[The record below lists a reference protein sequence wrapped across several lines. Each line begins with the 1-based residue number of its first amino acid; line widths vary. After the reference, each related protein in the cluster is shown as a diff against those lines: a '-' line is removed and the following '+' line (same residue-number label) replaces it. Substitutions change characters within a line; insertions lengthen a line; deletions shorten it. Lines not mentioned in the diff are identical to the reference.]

1 MRPLQ
6 ISCHIFQFLAG
17 PDRNGQFMMTRQLRL
32 ILLADRRY
40 VPIQN
45 RYSVFSSTQLFT
57 ALENSGK

>member
-1 MRPLQ
+1 MPY
-6 ISCHIFQFLAG
+6 FPVLAG
-17 PDRNGQFMMTRQLRL
+17 PDRNGQFMMTRQHRL

-40 VPIQN
+40 VLTQN

>member
-17 PDRNGQFMMTRQLRL
+17 PDRNGQFMMTKQHRL

-40 VPIQN
+40 VLTQN

>member
-1 MRPLQ
+1 
-6 ISCHIFQFLAG
+6 
-17 PDRNGQFMMTRQLRL
+17 MTRQHRL

-40 VPIQN
+40 VLTQN

>member
-6 ISCHIFQFLAG
+6 ISCHILQFLDG
-17 PDRNGQFMMTRQLRL
+17 SDRNGQFMMTRQHRL

-40 VPIQN
+40 VLIQN

>member
-17 PDRNGQFMMTRQLRL
+17 PDRNGQFMMTKQRRS

-40 VPIQN
+40 VRTQN
-45 RYSVFSSTQLFT
+45 RYSVFSLTQLFT

>member
-6 ISCHIFQFLAG
+6 ILCHIFQFFAG
-17 PDRNGQFMMTRQLRL
+17 PDRNGQFMMARQRRL

-40 VPIQN
+40 VLIQN